1 MRRSQNLKR
10 RRNRAAHDDNPVIRF
25 VTVIRKFESLAF
37 ESATLHA
44 YLREISN
51 FPALTPDDERQLGQR
66 VQQDHDEDALT
77 RLVQANLRVVV
88 HYAKRFRHLGVPL
101 LDLIHEGNLGLIEA
115 ARRFDPSRNEEF
127 QTAAMWWIRQAM
139 MHLLAEARAAVAETT
154 PAGLLAA
161 ATQGRHVEAIRTVI
175 EYALSAAAGQDV
187 REPAPSDAEDFA
199 AHLREQG
206 RRKNLR
212 RSHKKKTID
221 TGALHPTTSIAA
233 TALRAFLN

>member
-1 MRRSQNLKR
+1 M
-10 RRNRAAHDDNPVIRF
+10 
-25 VTVIRKFESLAF
+25 IRKFESLAF
-37 ESATLHA
+37 ESPTLHA

-51 FPALTPDDERQLGQR
+51 FPSLTPDDECQLGRR
-66 VQQDHDEDALT
+66 VQQHGDEDALAG
-77 RLVQANLRVVV
+77 LVQANLRVVV

-115 ARRFDPSRNEEF
+115 ARRFDPSRNKPF
-127 QTAAMWWIRQAM
+127 HTVALWWIRQAM
-139 MHLLAEARAAVAETT
+139 MHLLSETSRTAETST
-154 PAGLLAA
+154 AGLMAA

-187 REPAPSDAEDFA
+187 REPAPSDVEDFA

-212 RSHKKKTID
+212 KSRKKKTID
-221 TGALHPTTSIAA
+221 TGALHSTTSIAA
-233 TALRAFLN
+233 SALRAFLN